1 MAKQLNRAGAGSEK
15 DKTGK
20 QLITVQVR
28 LSFCGELERA
38 YRTVIFFC
46 GKKVKDFWEQDD
58 NKYSKNIQRKGG
70 VKMRIVRTEKVQGIY
85 GNQSLKRA
93 ETKTGASYG
102 KDSVVFSNFA
112 RELQLASKAVREAPE
127 VRADK
132 VDQLRARIESGQY
145 NVSASQIAEKILGF

>member
-1 MAKQLNRAGAGSEK
+1 
-15 DKTGK
+15 
-20 QLITVQVR
+20 
-28 LSFCGELERA
+28 
-38 YRTVIFFC
+38 
-46 GKKVKDFWEQDD
+46 
-58 NKYSKNIQRKGG
+58 
-70 VKMRIVRTEKVQGIY
+70 MRIVRTEKVQGIY

-102 KDSVVFSNFA
+102 KDSVVFSDFA

-145 NVSASQIAEKILGF
+145 NVSASQIAEKILEF